1 MTVGK
6 CKHCE
11 ETIMTPATQTYYVH
25 TRTGMAQC
33 GIRYA
38 TPINP
43 TADETKDP
51 DTWTRLDLDAFWEGL
66 NGIEPIG
73 AMSEPI
79 SNVTEEPLTS
89 TILSK
94 GSSSERISFDTK
106 PTEERKFS
114 ELETQVEHS
123 DISASA
129 ISDTLPESECDH
141 LWLNKAGAGYREN
154 PVEVCAKCGEEL

>member
-1 MTVGK
+1 MSVGT

-11 ETIMTPATQTYYVH
+11 ETIMTPAMQTYYVH

-43 TADETKDP
+43 TADEAKDP

-73 AMSEPI
+73 AMSEPESGGEVDKTL

-89 TILSK
+89 GILSK
-94 GSSSERISFDTK
+94 G
-106 PTEERKFS
+106 
-114 ELETQVEHS
+114 
-123 DISASA
+123 
-129 ISDTLPESECDH
+129 CDH
-141 LWLNKAGAGYREN
+141 LWLNKAGADYRSN
-154 PVEVCAKCGEEL
+154 PVEVCAKCGEER